1 MRYTVKVD
9 KQTCIGAGKCV
20 AYAPEAFDFD
30 ENDASEPLPS
40 IANVPDEQILQAARL
55 CPVSA
60 ITVYDEQG
68 SEIFPNE

>member
-9 KQTCIGAGKCV
+9 KPTCIGSGKCV

-30 ENDASEPLPS
+30 ENDTSEPLPT
-40 IANVPDEQILQAARL
+40 IVDVPDAQILQAARL

-60 ITVYDEQG
+60 IAVLDEAGRQ
-68 SEIFPNE
+68 IFPEE